1 MEWRNN
7 LSRDQVAHQLGLD
20 RTYAGTDLV
29 LPVLGI
35 FGAGLLVGVGLGLM
49 LAPKSGQELRGDIRH
64 RATDLQNRTTHA
76 IEHTAQNVRA
86 RIQRGKESAPST
98 LAQAENPYAEE
109 GA

>member
-76 IEHTAQNVRA
+76 IERKHFNDRA
-86 RIQRGKESAPST
+86 IKENAVVANHHNNAWPGVEVF
-98 LAQAENPYAEE
+98 L
-109 GA
+109 